1 MTESKKTTAKKTATT
16 KKTTATKKP
25 VQKKEPRTNA
35 VIQKNGVLEINGKM
49 KFCPHLSTIVSHPS
63 SAGNIVI
70 QTYCNIHCRLLEITT
85 NPDGTRKVEL
95 CNGKKFHIDDM
106 FDLRETKEG
115 IA

>member
-1 MTESKKTTAKKTATT
+1 MPAPKKTTAKKTTT
-16 KKTTATKKP
+16 TTKKP
-25 VQKKEPRTNA
+25 VQKKERTNA

-70 QTYCNIHCRLLEITT
+70 QTYCNIHCRLLEITA
-85 NPDGTRKVEL
+85 NPDGTREIEL
-95 CNGKKFHIDDM
+95 CTGKKIHIDDL